1 MKLKLKSLL
10 TLCALSATAIAPFLL
25 SVGSVSAQPK
35 GTDASYI
42 GAGISAGVTNG
53 GSTIGGDAAEING
66 NIQGRVAV
74 PKVPVSARGA
84 VIFSNDTSAIIP
96 QVTYDIGV
104 AKNTNVYV
112 GGGYSFVESNGK
124 PTAIGN
130 KNAPVVTIG
139 AESKVTDNIVIYG
152 DAKAGINAY
161 KDSSASSV
169 SFQAGAG
176 FQF

>member
-10 TLCALSATAIAPFLL
+10 TISALTATAIAPFLL
-25 SVGSVSAQPK
+25 SVGSASAQPN

-42 GAGISAGVTNG
+42 GAGVAAGITNG
-53 GSTIGGDAAEING
+53 GKTGDAATIGG

-74 PKVPVSARGA
+74 PNVPVSARGA
-84 VIFSNDTSAIIP
+84 VIFSDETSAIIP

-112 GGGYSFVESNGK
+112 GGGYSFVESQGK
-124 PTAIGN
+124 PTSVGN

-139 AESKVTDNIVIYG
+139 AESQVTDNIVVYG
-152 DAKAGINAY
+152 DTKVGINAY
-161 KDSSASSV
+161 KDSSGSSV

-176 FQF
+176 FKF